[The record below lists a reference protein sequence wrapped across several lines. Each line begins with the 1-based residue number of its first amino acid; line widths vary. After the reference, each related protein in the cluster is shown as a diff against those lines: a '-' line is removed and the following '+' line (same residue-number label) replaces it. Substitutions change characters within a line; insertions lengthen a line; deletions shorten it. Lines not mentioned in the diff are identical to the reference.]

1 MTLGVFM
8 TPMARMKRCTM
19 RMACA
24 LLVSSGWLL
33 SSGCDSSLN
42 LDVYRGGVDAAM
54 DADGWT
60 FDGADGFG
68 RADAASADA
77 RGDTQSV
84 AAPDATTPDDPDAST
99 PDDPDAST
107 PDDASTDAQTG
118 VGADA
123 SGPGD
128 VGVPDTGAQ
137 DGGATEPESD
147 PRFEVEMT
155 FTTANIGRNY
165 NSASDVQAV
174 FNEIGDVIGAKSGP
188 KFIGWQEIGGADPCG
203 ADCEIDALRNR
214 FKSQWGWTTHRPRGT
229 RPNGNRVR
237 VAVPVTSKG
246 ANGSARAVF
255 ASPSWARV
263 SATRFVTVAYY
274 ADRNLS
280 VLNTHFIAGAWSC
293 KPNLAQ
299 RRDYWRRAWRV
310 LKAEVAREHQR
321 GRNVIVTGDLNRPR
335 GANSCNPAWSP
346 TSLHS
351 RAQIIGGAGID
362 YIFAVPGAGQ
372 EFVVSRRPNGTRKRG
387 NIFLGIDSHKA
398 YWVQGRF
405 RQR

>member
-42 LDVYRGGVDAAM
+42 LDVYRRGVDAAM

-84 AAPDATTPDDPDAST
+84 GDPDAST
-99 PDDPDAST
+99 PDDPDAT
-107 PDDASTDAQTG
+107 APDDAATDASTDAQTG

-128 VGVPDTGAQ
+128 VGVSDTGAQ

-229 RPNGNRVR
+229 RPNGNRVG
-237 VAVPVTSKG
+237 VAGPAPPKG
-246 ANGSARAVF
+246 AKGPERPV
-255 ASPSWARV
+255 SPHR
-263 SATRFVTVAYY
+263 
-274 ADRNLS
+274 
-280 VLNTHFIAGAWSC
+280 
-293 KPNLAQ
+293 
-299 RRDYWRRAWRV
+299 
-310 LKAEVAREHQR
+310 R
-321 GRNVIVTGDLNRPR
+321 GRRSAPHD
-335 GANSCNPAWSP
+335 SSP
-346 TSLHS
+346 LFIMPT
-351 RAQIIGGAGID
+351 A
-362 YIFAVPGAGQ
+362 IFR
-372 EFVVSRRPNGTRKRG
+372 SST
-387 NIFLGIDSHKA
+387 
-398 YWVQGRF
+398 
-405 RQR
+405 

>member
-19 RMACA
+19 RVACA

-77 RGDTQSV
+77 WGDTQSV
-84 AAPDATTPDDPDAST
+84 GDPDAST

-123 SGPGD
+123 SGPAD

-229 RPNGNRVR
+229 RPNGNRVG
-237 VAVPVTSKG
+237 VAGPAPPKG
-246 ANGSARAVF
+246 AKGPERPV
-255 ASPSWARV
+255 SPHR
-263 SATRFVTVAYY
+263 
-274 ADRNLS
+274 
-280 VLNTHFIAGAWSC
+280 
-293 KPNLAQ
+293 
-299 RRDYWRRAWRV
+299 
-310 LKAEVAREHQR
+310 R
-321 GRNVIVTGDLNRPR
+321 GRRSAPHD
-335 GANSCNPAWSP
+335 SSP
-346 TSLHS
+346 LFIMPT
-351 RAQIIGGAGID
+351 A
-362 YIFAVPGAGQ
+362 IFR
-372 EFVVSRRPNGTRKRG
+372 SST
-387 NIFLGIDSHKA
+387 
-398 YWVQGRF
+398 
-405 RQR
+405 